1 MQSKGKKKKKKTVCL
16 FYLKLL
22 SLMKIRYADNRITLG
37 DDSVLWRVIP
47 KSIIMRLQS
56 TVARNAVSEHQSG
69 KYHAT
74 Y

>member
-1 MQSKGKKKKKKTVCL
+1 
-16 FYLKLL
+16 
-22 SLMKIRYADNRITLG
+22 MKIRYTDNRITLG

-47 KSIIMRLQS
+47 KPSIMRLQS
-56 TVARNAVSEHQSG
+56 TVARDAVSEHQGG